1 MGGSTLG
8 AARSRPLRS
17 EEAGGKERNAVDTP
31 HWLAFHIELHPNVKP
46 GL

>member
-8 AARSRPLRS
+8 AARSQLLCS
-17 EEAGGKERNAVDTP
+17 EEAGGRERNAVDTP
-31 HWLAFHIELHPNVKP
+31 HQLAFHIELYPNAKP